1 MQGNGTSSI
10 PRRPRAQMSSFPSK
24 GSQESYQAFLCSLVF
39 PEEWGFFFLGA
50 IMMLIGVAGT
60 PHGAAA
66 DSVAP

>member
-1 MQGNGTSSI
+1 
-10 PRRPRAQMSSFPSK
+10 MSSFPSK